1 MNIAVFLHCVAMSL
15 ISTRC
20 NRSWR
25 KRVVTCQYEGDESKQ
40 RVAAEPTDEAR
51 KDYVPAVIVDA
62 LHNNR
67 LRLIATDHNH
77 LLLLLRLLWW
87 RWCGVR
93 RRWLIVSVVLSV
105 WTRSSW
111 RRWILLRWIWC
122 RSWSRNSWILNWCK
136 LNSGRWIFGGLQV
149 SFVIHASRFNCVA
162 ILLIRETP
170 KHVFVVNIIF
180 SILLII
186 HTHLAVRNTYK
197 DSKDLTMNIA
207 KSQKYPINMYIPGG
221 P

>member
-87 RWCGVR
+87 RWCGVWR
-93 RRWLIVSVVLSV
+93 SSVSWLRRISRRWLIVSVLLSV
-105 WTRSSW
+105 RTRSSW
-111 RRWILLRWIWC
+111 RRRILLSWIWC
-122 RSWSRNSWILNWCK
+122 RSWSRCSGIWEWCK
-136 LNSGRWIFGGLQV
+136 LIIGRWIFGGLQV
-149 SFVIHASRFNCVA
+149 SFVIHVSFLNRVYSYSVNTEKNETCYSCEQYFFNTFDLYTTTSCRCV
-162 ILLIRETP
+162 
-170 KHVFVVNIIF
+170 
-180 SILLII
+180 
-186 HTHLAVRNTYK
+186 
-197 DSKDLTMNIA
+197 
-207 KSQKYPINMYIPGG
+207 
-221 P
+221 